1 MNLKNQRDLS
11 HDIDNPDT
19 DNATYFLGKDAS
31 LGSFE
36 ADYRKLD
43 KQEHFKHLKK
53 LNSGWNTGLNW
64 YNNRLNTYQMAKDA
78 INAISGQLDLTDK
91 ERSRARDHYVN
102 LDREKLGLKAQLVA
116 YCVCAYVV
124 ENNDRNQNR
133 RSHPNVPDEATDDLF
148 QEVADSIGLCQK
160 SIVKTYCKIASRLPE
175 VSPIV
180 QGEYIPDSHIHE
192 DIGGGI

>member
-1 MNLKNQRDLS
+1 MSLKNQRNWPRDP
-11 HDIDNPDT
+11 DNPDT
-19 DNATYFLGKDAS
+19 NNATYIDSSDAGD
-31 LGSFE
+31 GSFE
-36 ADYRKLD
+36 ADHWLLD
-43 KQEHFKHLKK
+43 KQEHYKHLNE

-133 RSHPNVPDEATDDLF
+133 RCHPNVPDEATDDLF
-148 QEVADSIGLCQK
+148 QEVADSIGFRKK
-160 SIVKTYCKIASRLPE
+160 SITKTYGKIASRVPE
-175 VSPIV
+175 VSPTV
-180 QGEYIPDSHIHE
+180 QEEYISDSHIHE